1 MADRN
6 KNKIKAE
13 INKAVQTVSNLSK
26 PTDDVKQILENNYK
40 DSITEKIDKVHGTS
54 SHI

>member
-13 INKAVQTVSNLSK
+13 INKAVQTASQIIK
-26 PTDDVKQILENNYK
+26 PTSEIKQLLENNYK
-40 DSITEKIDKVHGTS
+40 ESITEKVDKVH
-54 SHI
+54 